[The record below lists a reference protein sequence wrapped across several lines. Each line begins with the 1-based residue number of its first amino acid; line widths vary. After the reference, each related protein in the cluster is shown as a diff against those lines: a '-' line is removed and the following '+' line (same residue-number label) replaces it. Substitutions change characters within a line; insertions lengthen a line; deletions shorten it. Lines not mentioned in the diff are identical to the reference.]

1 VGPFRA
7 IGRMVVLVDDP
18 EAALTFYRDV
28 LGFEVLHDTTADG
41 LRLLHVGLVG
51 QADAGL
57 WLLEPQSDEEHRLVG
72 RQSGEEPLLVLYTA
86 DLDAVL
92 TVLRD
97 HDVEHWAGRETG
109 PGRSVHFEDV
119 VGNVIVAAE
128 LPEG

>member
-7 IGRMVVLVDDP
+7 IGRLVVLVDDQQ
-18 EAALTFYRDV
+18 AALAFYRDV

-41 LRLLHVGLVG
+41 LRLLHVGIVG

-57 WLLEPQSDEEHRLVG
+57 WLLEPQSDEERQLVG
-72 RQSGEEPLLVLYTA
+72 RQAGEEPLLVLYA
-86 DLDAVL
+86 DDLAAVL
-92 TVLRD
+92 AVLRD
-97 HDVEHWAGRETG
+97 HDVEHWAVRDAG